1 MARSI
6 LAVVAGYATLCLLIF
21 VTFTA
26 LYLVLGADRSFES
39 GSYDASALWVATS
52 FPLGVA
58 ASVAA
63 GYVCAAAA
71 RGGRAPQ
78 VLAGVVL
85 VLGLLFAIPVLR
97 ASGTPT
103 PARAGDVSNMEAMQS
118 ARQPNWVALV
128 NPFVGAAGVLVGA
141 GLRRRRRRGADG
153 RERRPAAAI

>member
-6 LAVVAGYATLCLLIF
+6 LGVVGGYATLALLIF
-21 VTFTA
+21 VSFTL
-26 LYLVLGADRSFES
+26 LYLVLGADRSFEP
-39 GSYDASALWVATS
+39 GSYDASTLWVLTS

-63 GYVCAAAA
+63 GYVCASIA

-97 ASGTPT
+97 AADAPS
-103 PARAGDVSNMEAMQS
+103 PARTGDVSNTEAMQW
-118 ARQPNWVALV
+118 ARQPKWVALV
-128 NPFVGAAGVLVGA
+128 NPFIGAAGVLVGA
-141 GLRRRRRRGADG
+141 GLQRRRKSGRRD
-153 RERRPAAAI
+153 

>member
-6 LAVVAGYATLCLLIF
+6 LAVVAGYATLALLIF
-21 VTFTA
+21 VSFTA
-26 LYLVLGADRSFES
+26 LYLLLGADASFEP
-39 GSYDASALWVATS
+39 GSYDASRLWVMTS

-63 GYVCAAAA
+63 GYVCATIA

-97 ASGTPT
+97 AADAPS
-103 PARAGDVSNMEAMQS
+103 PARAGGVSNMEAMQQ
-118 ARQPNWVALV
+118 ARQPKWVHLI
-128 NPFVGAAGVLVGA
+128 NPFIGAVGVLVGA
-141 GLRRRRRRGADG
+141 GLRRRRNAGVRD
-153 RERRPAAAI
+153 

>member
-6 LAVVAGYATLCLLIF
+6 LSVVAGYATLALLIF
-21 VTFTA
+21 VSFTL
-26 LYLVLGADRSFES
+26 LYLLLGADRSFEP
-39 GSYDASALWVATS
+39 GSYDASTLWVMTS

-63 GYVCAAAA
+63 GYACAAIA

-97 ASGTPT
+97 ATDAAP
-103 PARAGDVSNMEAMQS
+103 PRAGDVSNMEAMQQ
-118 ARQPNWVALV
+118 ARQPKWVALV
-128 NPFVGAAGVLVGA
+128 NPFIGAVGVLVGA
-141 GLRRRRRRGADG
+141 GLRRKG
-153 RERRPAAAI
+153 RAQF

>member
-6 LAVVAGYATLCLLIF
+6 LAVVAGYATLALLIF
-21 VTFTA
+21 VTFTL
-26 LYLVLGADRSFES
+26 LYLVLGADRSFEP
-39 GSYDASALWVATS
+39 GSYDASTLWVATS

-63 GYVCAAAA
+63 GYVCGTIA

-97 ASGTPT
+97 ATDAA
-103 PARAGDVSNMEAMQS
+103 PARTGDVSNTEAMQW
-118 ARQPNWVALV
+118 ARQPKWVALV
-128 NPFVGAAGVLVGA
+128 NPFIGAAGVLVGA
-141 GLRRRRRRGADG
+141 GLRRRKGSARD
-153 RERRPAAAI
+153 

>member
-1 MARSI
+1 MVRSI
-6 LAVVAGYATLCLLIF
+6 LAVVAGYVTLALVIF

-26 LYLVLGADRSFES
+26 LYLVLGADRSFEP
-39 GSYDASALWVATS
+39 GSYDASTLWVLTS

-63 GYVCAAAA
+63 GYVCAAIA

-97 ASGTPT
+97 AADSA
-103 PARAGDVSNMEAMQS
+103 PARAGDVPNMEAMQN
-118 ARQPNWVALV
+118 ARQPKWVALV
-128 NPFVGAAGVLVGA
+128 NPFVGAVGVLVGA
-141 GLRRRRRRGADG
+141 GLRRKT
-153 RERRPAAAI
+153 RPRL

>member
-1 MARSI
+1 MVRSI
-6 LAVVAGYATLCLLIF
+6 LAVVAGYATLALVIF
-21 VTFTA
+21 VTFSA
-26 LYLVLGADRSFES
+26 LYLVLGADRSFEPS
-39 GSYDASALWVATS
+39 SYDASTLWVMTS

-63 GYVCAAAA
+63 GFVCAAIA

-97 ASGTPT
+97 QPDTSPVRT
-103 PARAGDVSNMEAMQS
+103 GDVPNMEAMQG
-118 ARQPNWVALV
+118 ARQPKWVALA

-141 GLRRRRRRGADG
+141 RLRRRRAGARD
-153 RERRPAAAI
+153 

>member
-6 LAVVAGYATLCLLIF
+6 LAVVVGYAALALLIF

-26 LYLVLGADRSFES
+26 LYLVLGADRSFEP
-39 GSYDASALWVATS
+39 GSYDASTLWVATS

-63 GYVCAAAA
+63 GYVCAAIA

-97 ASGTPT
+97 ASDAA
-103 PARAGDVSNMEAMQS
+103 PARTGEVSNAEAMQR
-118 ARQPNWVALV
+118 ARQPKWVALV
-128 NPFVGAAGVLVGA
+128 NPFIGAVGVLVGA
-141 GLRRRRRRGADG
+141 GLRRRRDIG
-153 RERRPAAAI
+153 RA

>member
-6 LAVVAGYATLCLLIF
+6 LAVVAGYATLVLLIF

-26 LYLVLGADRSFES
+26 LYLVLGADASFDP

-63 GYVCAAAA
+63 GYVCAAVA

-78 VLAGVVL
+78 ALAGVVL

-97 ASGTPT
+97 ASDAAPA
-103 PARAGDVSNMEAMQS
+103 ARAGDVPNMEAMRQ
-118 ARQPNWVALV
+118 ARQPKWVALV
-128 NPFVGAAGVLVGA
+128 NPFIGAVGVLVGA
-141 GLRRRRRRGADG
+141 GLRRRA
-153 RERRPAAAI
+153 REQV

>member
-6 LAVVAGYATLCLLIF
+6 LAVVAGYATLALLIF
-21 VTFTA
+21 VSFTA
-26 LYLVLGADRSFES
+26 LYLLMGSDAAFEP
-39 GSYDASALWVATS
+39 GSYDASSLWVMTS

-63 GYVCAAAA
+63 GYVCAAIA

-97 ASGTPT
+97 AADDA
-103 PARAGDVSNMEAMQS
+103 PARAGDVSNMEAMQQ
-118 ARQPNWVALV
+118 ARQPRWVALA
-128 NPFVGAAGVLVGA
+128 NPFVGAVGVLVGA
-141 GLRRRRRRGADG
+141 GLRRRRG
-153 RERRPAAAI
+153 RAQLDRRPRL